1 MCLYTI
7 CVPSVYKD
15 QKSALGHLVLELQI
29 GATVWVLEI
38 EPAPLE

>member
-7 CVPSVYKD
+7 WAPSVSKG
-15 QKSALGHLVLELQI
+15 ALGHLVLELQI
-29 GATVWVLEI
+29 GATMWVLEI